1 MAGYLT
7 AISLAKRMGAA
18 DVVNLLQ
25 QSLAEEQN
33 AEKKLRS
40 IASGLI
46 KSAATEEALA
56 AQISVQTGGRS
67 GGRPA
72 PDVPATFWILFTHIP
87 SDSNAVATEAG
98 LA

>member
-1 MAGYLT
+1 MAKKLPRINAIDSPTAVNARSIEAQLEMAGYLT

-46 KSAATEEALA
+46 KSAATEKALA
-56 AQISVQTGGRS
+56 A
-67 GGRPA
+67 
-72 PDVPATFWILFTHIP
+72 
-87 SDSNAVATEAG
+87 
-98 LA
+98 

>member
-46 KSAATEEALA
+46 KSAATEKAQA
-56 AQISVQTGGRS
+56 A
-67 GGRPA
+67 
-72 PDVPATFWILFTHIP
+72 
-87 SDSNAVATEAG
+87 
-98 LA
+98 